1 MPAGLT
7 LDDDEL
13 REVTGK
19 RRAPAQRRA
28 LDHLGIPYRQRPDGT
43 LVVLRAAA
51 EAVLAGPAAIATT
64 SLEPQLQP

>member
-28 LDHLGIPYRQRPDGT
+28 LDHMGIPYRQRPDGS
-43 LVVLRAAA
+43 LAVLRAAA
-51 EAVLAGPAAIATT
+51 ELALGGPGSISVAP
-64 SLEPQLQP
+64 EPELQP